1 MYSTLNAPAYV
12 EMLIPSL
19 IHQQATSSRSNKD
32 YSHNVLFQIVRSKN
46 ALDEM
51 MKTTKMG
58 IFE

>member
-1 MYSTLNAPAYV
+1 MYSALNSPAYV
-12 EMLIPSL
+12 EMLILSL

-32 YSHNVLFQIVRSKN
+32 DSHNVLLQIIRSEN

-51 MKTTKMG
+51 MKTTKMR

>member
-19 IHQQATSSRSNKD
+19 MHQQATSSRSSKD
-32 YSHNVLFQIVRSKN
+32 DSHNVLFQIVRSEN

-51 MKTTKMG
+51 MKTTKMR